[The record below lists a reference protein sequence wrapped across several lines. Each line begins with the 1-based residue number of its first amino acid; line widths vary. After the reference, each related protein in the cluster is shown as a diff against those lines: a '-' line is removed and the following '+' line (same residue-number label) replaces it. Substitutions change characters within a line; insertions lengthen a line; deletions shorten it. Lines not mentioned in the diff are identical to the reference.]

1 MDTAQAQLMKKMM
14 EDPQQNQQDINHF
27 MKVYT
32 FAQMIGKLEGLDD
45 RTLDTLELAAIVH
58 DIACP
63 LCRRKFGKSD
73 GRDQEREG
81 MPLAREILEDIPVE
95 DDIKERVVYLV
106 GHHHTYSNMDGMDYQ
121 ILLEADFLVNA
132 GESEKYHRQL
142 EAFRTNVFKTKTGLA
157 LLQAIYG

>member
-106 GHHHTYSNMDGMDYQ
+106 GHHHTYSNVDGMDYQ

-157 LLQAIYG
+157 LLQAIFG

>member
-14 EDPQQNQQDINHF
+14 EDPQQNQ
-27 MKVYT
+27 
-32 FAQMIGKLEGLDD
+32 LDD

>member
-106 GHHHTYSNMDGMDYQ
+106 GHHHTYSNVDGMDYQ

>member
-157 LLQAIYG
+157 LLQAIFG